1 MCWVAVAAVA
11 TVVGSALSAYGQI
24 QSGRAAAQAA
34 DYNAT
39 VQRNQAIA
47 TQQEGELRA
56 QQEQQQAAADERIAR
71 DRFRRLQATA
81 RSSLGVSGQT
91 GEGSAT
97 DLLAENA
104 AQGEL
109 DALTIRYGGQ
119 VRADNLR
126 RAAANS
132 ASALNSQAA
141 LYQFEGQQRQFQGY
155 VGAGT
160 TLLQAAGSFANT
172 FRWGNNGLE
181 FRGGARA

>member
-1 MCWVAVAAVA
+1 MIRLNSRKACLLAATCLTAIGTVPASAQTEIRLDELVVTA
-11 TVVGSALSAYGQI
+11 T
-24 QSGRAAAQAA
+24 GRPEPRSSIPG
-34 DYNAT
+34 T
-39 VQRNQAIA
+39 VQVIDSAQIERA
-47 TQQEGELRA
+47 RA
-56 QQEQQQAAADERIAR
+56 QSI
-71 DRFRRLQATA
+71 
-81 RSSLGVSGQT
+81 
-91 GEGSAT
+91 T

-141 LYQFEGQQRQFQGY
+141 LYQFEGQQRKFAGY

-160 TLLQAAGSFANT
+160 TLLQAAGSFARST
-172 FRWGNNGLE
+172 
-181 FRGGARA
+181 A

>member
-39 VQRNQAIA
+39 VTRNQAIA
-47 TQQEGELRA
+47 TQQEGEVRA
-56 QQEQQQAAADERIAR
+56 QQEQAQASADERTQR

-81 RSSLGVSGQT
+81 LASLGTSGQT

-104 AQGEL
+104 SQGEL

-141 LYQFEGQQRQFQGY
+141 LYQFEGQQRKFSSY
-155 VGAGT
+155 LGAGT
-160 TLLQAAGSFANT
+160 TLLQAAGSFGST
-172 FRWGNNGLE
+172 FKWGNNGLE
-181 FRGGARA
+181 FARSTA